1 MALKCKYHNSLQWI
15 RGNDHVDLDLTFAVD
30 GESLGQTIT
39 TELKPGGAD
48 IHLTNEN
55 KREYIELV
63 NEWRFINNVI
73 KQMYSFIEGFTSPP
87 QESYYGC
94 LMKIKLSCC

>member
-1 MALKCKYHNSLQWI
+1 MALTCKYHNSLFTVDQ
-15 RGNDHVDLDLTFAVD
+15 RQDHKDLDLPFAVD

-48 IHLTNEN
+48 IHLTNDN

-63 NEWRFINNVI
+63 NEWRFVNNVI
-73 KQMYSFIEGFTSPP
+73 RQINSFIEGFTSLLPR
-87 QESYYGC
+87 ELLRMFDGN
-94 LMKIKLSCC
+94 